1 MPAVRPPIARP
12 LRPRR
17 PLADSFRFALDG
29 ICHALITER
38 NMKIHFA
45 AGGLLLLWCLA
56 VRPPAALVL
65 WALAAV
71 HAVIALELVNTAV
84 ERVTDLATGGTA
96 RALAGV
102 AKDVAAGAV
111 LIVSMGAL
119 GVGIYLG
126 VSSYPWRWRLFSSA
140 HPLGAVESL
149 WGLSVLCFLAV
160 RSVLQRKRLGWDDGE
175 GGNE

>member
-1 MPAVRPPIARP
+1 MPVARP
-12 LRPRR
+12 QQGRSGRPRR
-17 PLADSFRFALDG
+17 PLAESFRFALDG

-45 AGGLLLLWCLA
+45 AGGLLFLWCLV
-56 VRPPAALVL
+56 VRPPAALTL
-65 WALAAV
+65 CALAAV

-84 ERVTDLATGGTA
+84 ERVTDLATGGAA
-96 RALAGV
+96 RVLAGV

-111 LIVSMGAL
+111 LMVSLGAVGL
-119 GVGIYLG
+119 GIYLG
-126 VSSYPWRWRLFSSA
+126 AACYPWRWRLFSSA

-149 WGLSVLCFLAV
+149 WGLSVLCSLAV

-175 GGNE
+175 G